1 MVGSVL
7 TTRRRSRP
15 APMSEQQTNMQDST
29 LLCAQPGMSAA
40 RRVYIELRQRIIDMK
55 MLPGTR
61 IVERDIAAE
70 HGTSRT
76 PVHEAV
82 LRLAEEGLVEVV
94 QRVGTFVARIPLNEL
109 EEAML
114 ARTAL
119 ERAVIERAVARIDDE
134 GLNRL
139 RTILSEQHYCVSEGD
154 MRGFHQTDEAFHETL
169 ADIAGVPGV
178 WRMIQQAKTQLDRY
192 RRLTLPMP
200 GRMDLVV
207 GEHEAIVTALQTG
220 DAVAALQAMQNHLDD
235 VLPVV
240 ESARSLRPD
249 YFVNNRAERD
259 TPPANW

>member
-1 MVGSVL
+1 MVSVCF
-7 TTRRRSRP
+7 P
-15 APMSEQQTNMQDST
+15 APQPYLRTHEKMQENSVVSSKT
-29 LLCAQPGMSAA
+29 IEAGMSASK
-40 RRVYIELRQRIIDMK
+40 RVYIELRQRIIEMK

-114 ARTAL
+114 VRTAL
-119 ERAVIERAVARIDDE
+119 ESAVIERAATRITDE
-134 GLNRL
+134 GIRRL
-139 RTILSEQHYCVSEGD
+139 QTILKDQHECVQAND

-178 WRMIQQAKTQLDRY
+178 WKMIQQAKTQLDRY

-207 GEHEAIVTALQTG
+207 GEHEAIV
-220 DAVAALQAMQNHLDD
+220 AALQAGEKQSAMKAMRVHLDD
-235 VLPVV
+235 VLLPVV
-240 ESARSLRPD
+240 DIARTLRPD
-249 YFVNNRAERD
+249 FFINHPAERASS
-259 TPPANW
+259 PASW